1 MDDRDFLQSEPP
13 VEPHDTRPAGRAR
26 QRIAQRKRE
35 HSAKG
40 KHEPARKRGFE
51 QLSPAGGFRLP
62 DFRLPRNQIYLAYMG
77 GALLFIAVIVFVLGR
92 LRNDTP
98 ERPPNAIWIGTE
110 WTYETHD
117 DQAVEQFTS
126 DLRNRKIGTIY
137 AWVSWLQP
145 DETWR
150 GVDNFD
156 KVRAFVEQFKRFYP
170 EAELLAWISL
180 PVDDGQ
186 GYRLDQTDVQEKV
199 VQFSQTTISE
209 FKFDG
214 VFLNVE
220 PVWNGDDNFLSLM
233 RQVRASLPEGSLIG
247 AAIPPDWSPLNAD
260 IPVPPL
266 IVPGTVWDESYKQS
280 AALLLDQMAIMSY
293 NSGLSSPSDYTLWT
307 AYQVKTFAQAV
318 DALGSGA
325 TTELVFGMPTYEAE
339 PPGHDPLV
347 ENMASAADGIAL
359 GLQQAGEAAR
369 LVRGAAIYAS
379 WTTDE
384 QEWAQYEQ
392 SWLNR

>member
-1 MDDRDFLQSEPP
+1 MDDQDFLKSEPP
-13 VEPHDTRPAGRAR
+13 IDPHDTRPAGRAR
-26 QRIAQRKRE
+26 QRIAQRRRE
-35 HSAKG
+35 RSSEK
-40 KHEPARKRGFE
+40 ARDPSHRRGLE
-51 QLSPAGGFRLP
+51 QLAPAGGFRLP
-62 DFRLPRNQIYLAYMG
+62 DFRVPRNQIYLAYVV
-77 GALLFIAVIVFVLGR
+77 GALFFIVVIVLVLGR
-92 LRNDTP
+92 LRNDSP

-110 WTYETHD
+110 WTYETHE
-117 DQAVEQFTS
+117 DQAIEQLVA
-126 DLRNRKIGTIY
+126 DLRERKIGTIY

-170 EAELLAWISL
+170 EAELLGWISL

-199 VQFSQTTISE
+199 VQFSQTTVDE
-209 FKFDG
+209 FNFDG

-220 PVWNGDDNFLSLM
+220 PVWNDDDNFLSLV
-233 RQVRASLPEGSLIG
+233 RQVRAALPEGTLIG

-266 IVPGTVWDESYKQS
+266 IVPGTVWDDSFKQS
-280 AALLLDQMAIMSY
+280 AALLLDQMAVMSY
-293 NSGLSSPSDYTLWT
+293 NSGLSSSSDYTLWT
-307 AYQVKTFAQAV
+307 AYQVKTFAQAI
-318 DALGSGA
+318 DALGAGA
-325 TTELVFGMPTYEAE
+325 TTELIIGIPTYDAE

-347 ENMASAADGIAL
+347 ENVTSAADGIKL

-369 LVRGAAIYAS
+369 LVRGAAIYAG
-379 WTTDE
+379 WETDE
-384 QEWAQYEQ
+384 QEWTQFEQ
-392 SWLNR
+392 SWLQR